1 MTNEERIRNMSNEEL
16 AHWIGENL
24 KVCGCFA
31 YKQCNLDTGITCD
44 EPVLRWL
51 ESEFV
56 EE

>member
-1 MTNEERIRNMSNEEL
+1 MTNAERIRNMSNKEL